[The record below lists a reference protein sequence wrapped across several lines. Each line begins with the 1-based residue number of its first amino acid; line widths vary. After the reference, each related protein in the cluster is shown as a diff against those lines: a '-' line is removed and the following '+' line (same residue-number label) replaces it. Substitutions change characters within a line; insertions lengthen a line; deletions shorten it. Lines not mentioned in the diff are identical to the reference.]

1 MVTEE
6 VRKLKPSDAVAI
18 VECFGRV
25 YGESYGNEL
34 FHRPE
39 MLARAIADGDVMSV
53 GAVMN
58 DGRILAH
65 MAMTSNGVGATP
77 ELGNTAVDPIA
88 RGRGLAWKVGEEL
101 IEWCQ
106 ELGNTAFL
114 QYPTTDH
121 HVMQREAAKHGNETG
136 LMLSYIPAETD
147 GKIRSGRRQ
156 LRQGATIVYHRIG
169 ANVESSEIYLPDYFH
184 DEIKGYV
191 ESCRLQRQYMKPLPD
206 NAPTT
211 SVVEERLENRRGLAR
226 LTVVSGGLDL
236 ETRIADFASK
246 DLPCLQI
253 DFLMNDAYIDSSVG
267 CARAQE
273 FVFSGWL
280 PGYRKVDVFRMQRVA
295 SQHTDLCPLLVNRP
309 AQILLSKILRDI
321 QP

>member
-6 VRKLKPSDAVAI
+6 LRRLEPSDAFAI
-18 VECFGRV
+18 VECFRSV

-34 FHRPE
+34 FHSPE

-53 GAVMN
+53 GVVTN

-65 MAMTSNGVGATP
+65 MAMTSNGIGATP

-88 RGRGLAWKVGEEL
+88 RGKGLAWEVGEEL
-101 IEWCQ
+101 IKWCQ

-121 HVMQREAAKHGNETG
+121 HVMQRQAAKYGNETG
-136 LMLSYIPAETD
+136 LMLSYIPSETD
-147 GKIRSGRRQ
+147 GKTRSDRSQ
-156 LRQGATIVYHRIG
+156 LRQGATIVYHQIG
-169 ANVESSEIYLPDYFH
+169 ANIETTDIYLPDYFR
-184 DEIKGYV
+184 DEIKDYV
-191 ESCRLQRQYMKPLPD
+191 ESCQLQRKYLHPECD
-206 NAPTT
+206 NPPFV
-211 SVVEERLENRRGLAR
+211 SVVEEHQENRRGLAR
-226 LTVVSGGLDL
+226 LTVILGGLDI
-236 ETRIADFASK
+236 EKRVTNFAGK

-253 DFLMNDAYIDSSVG
+253 DFLMDDAYIDSSVC
-267 CARAQE
+267 CARAQG

-295 SQHTDLCPLLVNRP
+295 PQQTDLNPLLVNRP
-309 AQILLSKILRDI
+309 AQTLLSKILPDI
-321 QP
+321 QR